1 MTSCM
6 EVMWPQPMYISE
18 WVSKAINTHT
28 LYPGVNLEGETHRV
42 SQLAIRPLAG
52 IFFQKINFVYL
63 KTEMT
68 KSLPPTPPP
77 PPLENSE
84 LLNSLSH
91 WTVKKKLYILKVS
104 WGRCMESCLSSY
116 CWPPSLASC
125 SCPVRLSPT
134 MCSKSK
140 FG

>member
-6 EVMWPQPMYISE
+6 EVTWPQPMYISE

-68 KSLPPTPPP
+68 KSLPPPHPHL
-77 PPLENSE
+77 PLKIQN
-84 LLNSLSH
+84 
-91 WTVKKKLYILKVS
+91 Y
-104 WGRCMESCLSSY
+104 
-116 CWPPSLASC
+116 
-125 SCPVRLSPT
+125 
-134 MCSKSK
+134 
-140 FG
+140 